1 MFGVDVVPFLATS
14 FADAKKLW
22 AASRPAIEKK
32 LDAQG
37 LKVLFAVPWPPQGI
51 YAKKELNSV
60 DDMKGLKWRSYN
72 VGTARIGELVGA
84 QAVTI
89 QAAELPQALA
99 TGVVNSFMS
108 SGAHRLR
115 FQGVG
120 NADPFL
126 RHAGLAAEEHHLRE
140 QGGVR
145 RARQADAGRDAESRR
160 HGRRARLEV
169 VGREDQ
175 VVPRRDRQEG
185 HEGRSR
191 PEPNSPPASRRSASN
206 SPPTG

>member
-1 MFGVDVVPFLATS
+1 M
-14 FADAKKLW
+14 
-22 AASRPAIEKK
+22 IEKK

-51 YAKKELNSV
+51 YAKKELNTV

-84 QAVTI
+84 QSVTI

-108 SGAHRLR
+108 SGATGYH

-120 NADPFL
+120 IADAFL
-126 RHAGLAAEEHHLRE
+126 RHASLAAEEHHLRE
-140 QGGVR
+140 QGGIR
-145 RARQADAGRDAESRR
+145 CARQADAGRGAQSR
-160 HGRRARLEV
+160 GC
-169 VGREDQ
+169 G
-175 VVPRRDRQEG
+175 
-185 HEGRSR
+185 
-191 PEPNSPPASRRSASN
+191 
-206 SPPTG
+206 